1 MTKSEIEKLIDYL
14 NDNIPEM
21 VTAGNGYIGEEFE
34 ETGSHPIYCKMRSV
48 YNLLREY
55 PIEPEKTC
63 GPNYKAMYENAME
76 ELTVARDLNE
86 ALRDDMR
93 RIEIRHAYNIG
104 AVAAMET
111 IFGRKFVPNK

>member
-1 MTKSEIEKLIDYL
+1 MTKSEIKKLIDYL

-21 VTAGNGYIGEEFE
+21 VTAGDGYISKESEG
-34 ETGSHPIYCKMRSV
+34 TGYPVYCKMKSV
-48 YNLLREY
+48 YDLLLKY

-63 GPNYKAMYENAME
+63 GPNYEDMYARAME

-86 ALRDDMR
+86 ALRDDIR

-111 IFGRKFVPNK
+111 IFGRRFEPHK

>member
-1 MTKSEIEKLIDYL
+1 MTKSEIEKLINYL
-14 NDNIPEM
+14 NDNIPEI
-21 VTAGNGYIGEEFE
+21 VTAGNGYISEESD
-34 ETGSHPIYCKMRSV
+34 GAGYPIYCKMKSV
-48 YNLLREY
+48 YDLLREY

-63 GPNYKAMYENAME
+63 GPNYEDMYTRAME

-111 IFGRKFVPNK
+111 IFGRKFEPHK